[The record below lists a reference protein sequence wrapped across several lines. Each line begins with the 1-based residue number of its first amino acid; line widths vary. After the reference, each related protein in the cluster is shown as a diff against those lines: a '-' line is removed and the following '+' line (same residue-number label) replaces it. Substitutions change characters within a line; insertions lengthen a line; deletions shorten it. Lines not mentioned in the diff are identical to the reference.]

1 MSLRWRIMRS
11 TVLVIL
17 LTVLV
22 SVGVGYYA
30 TQSRLGVFVDRIGG
44 DEASQ
49 LARSLSREYTAAGG
63 WETVDTSLAQAGY
76 IYDEVS
82 HEEGSQEG
90 NSQEGNEETTA
101 FFHHDRV
108 RVVITDV
115 DARVVKDNLAELSSG
130 TAAPDLGGHPEMVF
144 DLTTSQPVG
153 HVYVD
158 VNREFLST
166 ESHGFLSTLL
176 YITVIGGMLTV
187 GVAIL
192 LAAWLS
198 KRITAPVKALTDA
211 TQAIAQGDATQ
222 LPVTSSD
229 ELGRMSAAF
238 NRMTSTLE
246 TQRALRQ
253 RLISDVSHELNTPL
267 SVIQLEASGLRDGL
281 QTPERA
287 SDHIIQEVDRLRGL
301 VTDLNSLAETDHGE
315 LRLTP
320 EATSIYELLTAEVDR
335 WQPQSQTRQVRLSLE
350 VSPNLPD
357 MVLDRMRISQALGN
371 VLSNAIHCTEAGG
384 HILLIAGIEDDQT
397 LTISTIDD
405 GIGIDSADL
414 PHLFN
419 RFYRT
424 DHSRSRGITGTGL
437 GLAIAQ
443 AIVQA
448 HRGAITITSPGPGQG
463 ATATIRLPLHNLP
476 TAPTSED

>member
-1 MSLRWRIMRS
+1 MSLRWRIMGS
-11 TVLVIL
+11 TVLVIV

-49 LARSLSREYTAAGG
+49 LARSLSQEYTAAGG
-63 WETVDTSLAQAGY
+63 WETVDTSLVQAGY

-82 HEEGSQEG
+82 HEESSQEG

-108 RVVITDV
+108 RVVITDI

-130 TAAPDLGGHPEMVF
+130 TAAPDLDGHPETVF
-144 DLTTSQPVG
+144 DLTTNQPVG

-158 VNREFLST
+158 VNHEFLST
-166 ESHGFLSTLL
+166 ESDGFLSTLL

-192 LAAWLS
+192 LAAWVS

-211 TQAIAQGDATQ
+211 TQAIAQGDSSQ
-222 LPVTSSD
+222 LQVTSSD

-246 TQRALRQ
+246 TQRDLRQ

-281 QTPERA
+281 QTPESA

-301 VTDLNSLAETDHGE
+301 VTDLNSLAETDYGE

-350 VSPNLPD
+350 ICPNLPD
-357 MVLDRMRISQALGN
+357 MALDRMRISQALGN

-384 HILLIAGIEDDQT
+384 NIVFTAALDNGGG
-397 LTISTIDD
+397 LTITIIDD
-405 GIGIDSADL
+405 GIGIDPADL
-414 PHLFN
+414 PHVFD

-424 DHSRSRGITGTGL
+424 DQSLSRGIAGTGL
-437 GLAIAQ
+437 GLAITQ
-443 AIVQA
+443 AIVEA
-448 HRGAITITSPGPGQG
+448 HGGTIAVTSSGLGQG
-463 ATATIRLPLHNLP
+463 VAATIRLPLNK
-476 TAPTSED
+476 

>member
-1 MSLRWRIMRS
+1 MSLRWRIMGS
-11 TVLVIL
+11 TVLVIV

-49 LARSLSREYTAAGG
+49 LARSLSQEYTAAGG
-63 WETVDTSLAQAGY
+63 WETVDTSLVQAGY

-82 HEEGSQEG
+82 HEESSQEG

-108 RVVITDV
+108 RVVITDI

-130 TAAPDLGGHPEMVF
+130 TAAPDLDGHPEIVF
-144 DLTTSQPVG
+144 DLTVNQPVG

-158 VNREFLST
+158 VNHEFLST
-166 ESHGFLSTLL
+166 ESDGFLSTLL

-192 LAAWLS
+192 LAAWVS

-211 TQAIAQGDATQ
+211 TQAIAQGDSSQ
-222 LPVTSSD
+222 LQVTSSD

-246 TQRALRQ
+246 TQRDLRQ

-281 QTPERA
+281 QTPESA

-301 VTDLNSLAETDHGE
+301 VTDLNSLAETDYGE
-315 LRLTP
+315 LKLTP

-350 VSPNLPD
+350 ISPNLPD
-357 MVLDRMRISQALGN
+357 MAIDRMRISQALGN

-384 HILLIAGIEDDQT
+384 NIVFTAALDNGGG
-397 LTISTIDD
+397 LTITIIDD
-405 GIGIDSADL
+405 GIGIDPADL
-414 PHLFN
+414 PHVFD

-424 DHSRSRGITGTGL
+424 DQSLSRGIAGTGL
-437 GLAIAQ
+437 GLAITQ
-443 AIVQA
+443 AIVEA
-448 HRGAITITSPGPGQG
+448 HGGTIAVTSSGLGQG
-463 ATATIRLPLHNLP
+463 VAATIRLPLNK
-476 TAPTSED
+476 

>member
-1 MSLRWRIMRS
+1 MSLRWRIMGS
-11 TVLVIL
+11 TVLVIV

-49 LARSLSREYTAAGG
+49 LARSLSQEYTAAGG
-63 WETVDTSLAQAGY
+63 WETVDTSLVQAGY

-101 FFHHDRV
+101 YFHHDRV

-130 TAAPDLGGHPEMVF
+130 TAAPDLDGHPEIVF
-144 DLTTSQPVG
+144 DLTVNQPVG

-158 VNREFLST
+158 VNHEFLST
-166 ESHGFLSTLL
+166 ESDGFLSTLL

-211 TQAIAQGDATQ
+211 TQAIAQGDSSQ
-222 LPVTSSD
+222 LQVTSSD

-246 TQRALRQ
+246 TQRDLRR

-281 QTPERA
+281 QTPESA

-301 VTDLNSLAETDHGE
+301 VTDLNSLAETDYGE

-357 MVLDRMRISQALGN
+357 MALDRMRMSQALGN

-384 HILLIAGIEDDQT
+384 NIVFTAALDNGGG
-397 LTISTIDD
+397 LTITIIDD
-405 GIGIDSADL
+405 GIGIDPADL
-414 PHLFN
+414 PHVFD

-424 DHSRSRGITGTGL
+424 DQSLSRGIAGTGL
-437 GLAIAQ
+437 GLAITQ
-443 AIVQA
+443 AIVEA
-448 HRGAITITSPGPGQG
+448 HGGTIAVTSSGLGQG
-463 ATATIRLPLHNLP
+463 VAATIRLPLNK
-476 TAPTSED
+476 

>member
-1 MSLRWRIMRS
+1 MSLRWRIMGS
-11 TVLVIL
+11 TVLVIV

-49 LARSLSREYTAAGG
+49 LARSLSQEYTAAGG
-63 WETVDTSLAQAGY
+63 WETVDTSLVQAGY

-82 HEEGSQEG
+82 HEESSQEG

-130 TAAPDLGGHPEMVF
+130 TAAPDLDGHPEIVF
-144 DLTTSQPVG
+144 DLTVNQPVG

-158 VNREFLST
+158 VNHEFLST
-166 ESHGFLSTLL
+166 ESDGFLSTLL

-198 KRITAPVKALTDA
+198 RRITAPVKALTDA
-211 TQAIAQGDATQ
+211 TQAIAQGDSSQ
-222 LPVTSSD
+222 LQVTSSD

-246 TQRALRQ
+246 TQRDLRR

-281 QTPERA
+281 QTPESA

-301 VTDLNSLAETDHGE
+301 VTDLNSLAETDYGE

-350 VSPNLPD
+350 ISPNLPD
-357 MVLDRMRISQALGN
+357 MAIDRMRISQALGN

-384 HILLIAGIEDDQT
+384 NIVFTAALDNGGG
-397 LTISTIDD
+397 LTITIIDD
-405 GIGIDSADL
+405 GIGIDPADL
-414 PHLFN
+414 PHVFD

-424 DHSRSRGITGTGL
+424 DQSLSRGIAGTGL
-437 GLAIAQ
+437 GLAITQ
-443 AIVQA
+443 AIVEA
-448 HRGAITITSPGPGQG
+448 HGGTIAVTSSGLGQG
-463 ATATIRLPLHNLP
+463 VAVTIRLPLNK
-476 TAPTSED
+476 